1 LDNPPP
7 PTLFVPT
14 AQLDNEFT
22 QLMNKVVATSFVV
35 RTKPAP
41 MSVAA
46 EVQREVS
53 AAGGD
58 VAAFDFRPMESVL
71 AGSIVRQRF
80 NMLLL
85 GTFAG
90 MALTLSALGLYGVI
104 SYAVARRTHE
114 VGIRMAAHADVL
126 RLIVGQG
133 MKVVAIGLVLGIG
146 LALLSTR
153 LISSLL
159 YGVRP
164 TDAATLGI
172 ASLGLVVV
180 AFLATYIPAR
190 RAMRVDPMV
199 ALRYE

>member
-1 LDNPPP
+1 
-7 PTLFVPT
+7 
-14 AQLDNEFT
+14 
-22 QLMNKVVATSFVV
+22 MNKVVATSFVV
-35 RTKPAP
+35 RTKVAP

-46 EVQREVS
+46 EVQREVF
-53 AAGGD
+53 AAD
-58 VAAFDFRPMESVL
+58 SNVAAFDFRPMESVL

-90 MALTLSALGLYGVI
+90 IALTLSAVGLYGVI
-104 SYAVARRTHE
+104 SYAVAQRTHE
-114 VGIRMAAHADVL
+114 VGIRMALGAAHADVL

-133 MKVVAIGLVLGIG
+133 MKVVAIGLALGIG

-164 TDAATLGI
+164 TDAATLAV

>member
-1 LDNPPP
+1 M
-7 PTLFVPT
+7 PT
-14 AQLDNEFT
+14 
-22 QLMNKVVATSFVV
+22 
-35 RTKPAP
+35 
-41 MSVAA
+41 
-46 EVQREVS
+46 
-53 AAGGD
+53 
-58 VAAFDFRPMESVL
+58 VL
-71 AGSIVRQRF
+71 RAV
-80 NMLLL
+80 
-85 GTFAG
+85 
-90 MALTLSALGLYGVI
+90 GLHGAI

-114 VGIRMAAHADVL
+114 VGIRMALGAAHADVL

-133 MKVVAIGLVLGIG
+133 MKVVAIGLALGIG

-164 TDAATLGI
+164 TDAATLAV

-190 RAMRVDPMV
+190 RAMRFAPMR